1 MRAMDRVVMRAAVLA
16 GLAMAVTAG
25 VWAQSSAPAAG
36 NSPSVSASA
45 SAPAAQVPANAP
57 AGNSGAQTAP
67 AGSPTT
73 SQPAQPA
80 AGTTPVGGDAPL
92 PTKQPG
98 QGSGQGSDQGTA
110 PNTST
115 SGAGTTAGQGTTNT
129 ASNVQLVPC
138 ETAKAED
145 KKEKKDK
152 KSDKDSEDPEP
163 GTTPVGGDCS
173 GPAQT
178 VDVAKVV
185 DPGSEMIKVKP
196 GSEEDVSAVGNR
208 EIGKRGLGNWY
219 STDGE
224 IKMGKQFAD
233 EIEKSTKFITD
244 PVVDEYVNRI
254 GQNIVKNSDCKVPF
268 TIKVIDS
275 DEINAMALPG
285 GFFYVN
291 SGLILA
297 ADEEAEL
304 AGVMAHET
312 AHVCAHH
319 AAREMTR
326 LNYAQIGMIPLM
338 IMLPYDWTG
347 YGIYEAAQL
356 AIPITFLQF
365 SRDFE
370 AQADYLGVQYMYRS
384 GYDPQAFIT
393 FFEKVQALE
402 KRKPGLV
409 AKAFSDHPQTPDRIL
424 HTQEEI
430 ARILPAKDDYLVTTS
445 EFEDVKARL
454 ARIED
459 KRRLVDTKGGAKPSL
474 RRASTTDDSGS
485 SGGSGNST
493 SAQTGSSTG
502 DSTDGPP
509 TLHRRDDQN

>member
-1 MRAMDRVVMRAAVLA
+1 M
-16 GLAMAVTAG
+16 
-25 VWAQSSAPAAG
+25 
-36 NSPSVSASA
+36 
-45 SAPAAQVPANAP
+45 
-57 AGNSGAQTAP
+57 
-67 AGSPTT
+67 
-73 SQPAQPA
+73 
-80 AGTTPVGGDAPL
+80 GGDAPL
-92 PTKQPG
+92 PAKQP
-98 QGSGQGSDQGTA
+98 DQGTA
-110 PNTST
+110 ASTST
-115 SGAGTTAGQGTTNT
+115 SGTSTT

-138 ETAKAED
+138 ETAKSD
-145 KKEKKDK
+145 DKKNKKKEKG
-152 KSDKDSEDPEP
+152 DKDDDPEP
-163 GTTPVGGDCS
+163 GTTPVGSDCT
-173 GPAQT
+173 GPQS
-178 VDVAKVV
+178 VDVDKVV
-185 DPGSEMIKVKP
+185 DPGSQMIPIKP
-196 GSEEDVSAVGNR
+196 GSIEDVSAVGNR

-224 IKMGKQFAD
+224 IKMGKEYAD

-244 PVVDEYVNRI
+244 PVVDEYINRI

-326 LNYAQIGMIPLM
+326 MNYAQIGMVPLM
-338 IMLPYDWTG
+338 ILLPYDWTG

-430 ARILPAKDDYLVTTS
+430 ARILPARSDYLVTTS
-445 EFEDVKARL
+445 EFDDVKARL

-459 KRRLVDTKGGAKPSL
+459 KRRLVDTKNGVKPSL
-474 RRASTTDDSGS
+474 RRASTTDDSG
-485 SGGSGNST
+485 NS
-493 SAQTGSSTG
+493 GSSTTQSG
-502 DSTDGPP
+502 DSSGDDGPP